1 MSRFGLLFLIV
12 PAIFFSQS
20 RKKKP
25 LLEEM
30 SFSIEPNVRVMKAIG
45 NNSMNKALSPFVGFG
60 LGGTLYVYKNF
71 GLSAEYN
78 YMTANLDKESNGG
91 LFGYMSAAS
100 MHNIEVSGVY
110 KYNLG
115 EDVDLEGLAGASIY
129 RVSSK
134 FIDKGGK
141 FSEGNAGFH
150 IGGKLLY
157 TLDREGVQ
165 QVILGTKLNYYTA
178 SIRNQNPDIER
189 FYSKA
194 WFLNFSAAYR
204 INF

>member
-1 MSRFGLLFLIV
+1 MSRLALLLIV
-12 PAIFFSQS
+12 IPTLVLSQS
-20 RKKKP
+20 RKKKA

-45 NNSMNKALSPFVGFG
+45 DNSMNKALSPFVGFG
-60 LGGTLYVYKNF
+60 LGGILYVYKNF
-71 GLSAEYN
+71 GLTAEYN
-78 YMTANLDKESNGG
+78 YMTANLNQDNQGG
-91 LFGYMSAAS
+91 LFGYMSAAT
-100 MHNIEVSGVY
+100 MHNVEFSGLY
-110 KYNLG
+110 KHNIS
-115 EDVDLEGLAGASIY
+115 EAVDLEGLAGASIY

-141 FSEGNAGFH
+141 FNEGNSGFH
-150 IGGKLLY
+150 IGGKILY

-165 QVILGTKLNYYTA
+165 QVVFGTKLNYYTA
-178 SIRNQNPDIER
+178 SIRNQNPDIEK